1 MGLQMMSMGMFMSF
15 TSVLFMVRVW
25 KCHHDIWFCPR
36 DHFYATYV
44 CVGAIHE
51 LQMMSMGMFV
61 PFLSVLLMVG
71 VWKCHYDV

>member
-36 DHFYATYV
+36 DHFHAIYV
-44 CVGAIHE
+44 LVGGIHVVADDVNGDVCAISVSAVHGRGLE
-51 LQMMSMGMFV
+51 MS
-61 PFLSVLLMVG
+61 L
-71 VWKCHYDV
+71 